1 MRIVGI
7 LLAAGR
13 GIRFGGDKLL
23 TPMPDAPLD
32 VPAGMPLG
40 IAAAMHLVT
49 ALPDSLAVV
58 RPGDARLAKALRDAR
73 LRTLECANAHDGMGT
88 SLACGVSATH
98 DADGWV
104 VALADMPWITPAT
117 IRAVADAIAA
127 GGDIVAP
134 VYRGERGHPVGFAR
148 RHGTALAALTG
159 DAGARAVIAAHR
171 EALTLLAV
179 DDAGT
184 VRDVDTRAAL
194 GRPLR

>member
-1 MRIVGI
+1 MRSTVRIVGI

-104 VALADMPWITPAT
+104 VALALSGLF
-117 IRAVADAIAA
+117 RFVS
-127 GGDIVAP
+127 
-134 VYRGERGHPVGFAR
+134 
-148 RHGTALAALTG
+148 
-159 DAGARAVIAAHR
+159 
-171 EALTLLAV
+171 
-179 DDAGT
+179 
-184 VRDVDTRAAL
+184 
-194 GRPLR
+194 GRPVSPGCEICFSKWKRQRIGLETTRQEAITG